1 MSNKIYNKLVRD
13 NISDIISKDVKT
25 KVIKTCKIK
34 DDNIFK
40 TELLE
45 KLNEESDELRKAML
59 SEDGNIAEELAD
71 IKTVLDA
78 IVEIEKLDW
87 EEIEQIKQ
95 KKDAERGKFNNRIYL
110 KSVESEDWQKKQTK
124 RDKKKGS

>member
-13 NISDIISKDVKT
+13 NIPDIISKDVKT

-34 DDNIFK
+34 DDTIFK

-59 SEDGNIAEELAD
+59 SSDGDITEELAD
-71 IKTVLDA
+71 IKTVLDT

-95 KKDAERGKFNNRIYL
+95 KKDIEKGKFNDRIYL
-110 KSVESEDWQKKQTK
+110 KSVESED
-124 RDKKKGS
+124 